1 MSRAE
6 EMAAKAARM
15 QQGAPSRPERLA
27 VPRARAKLVRRT
39 VDLAPTHHGQ
49 LQAWCAEAAVEL
61 GVARVTGQDVMRAL
75 VARLLTDETMARR
88 IRADLA
94 KDLAEPS

>member
-1 MSRAE
+1 MSKAD

-15 QQGAPSRPERLA
+15 QEAPNRAQRA
-27 VPRARAKLVRRT
+27 GVPRVRAQLVRRT
-39 VDLAPTHHGQ
+39 LDLSPTHHAQ
-49 LQAWCAEAAVEL
+49 LQMWCAETAVEL
-61 GVARVTGQDVMRAL
+61 GVPRVTGQDVMRAL

-94 KDLAEPS
+94 KELTDES